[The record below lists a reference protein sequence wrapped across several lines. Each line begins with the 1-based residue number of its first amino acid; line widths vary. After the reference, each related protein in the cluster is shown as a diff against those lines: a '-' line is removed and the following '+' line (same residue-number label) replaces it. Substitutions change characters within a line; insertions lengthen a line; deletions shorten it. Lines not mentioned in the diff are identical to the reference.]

1 MCLPESPKE
10 GELAKQR
17 RSFSTTS
24 LPINKREKK
33 LRAGREISVYLFSD
47 KEYVAQRCII
57 NEWPKEIKQRPG
69 LPTPTSLPFH
79 LLGGFQIGFP
89 RGSLEK
95 MVEESPVQWA
105 DSDSP
110 ILSTMFKQSFLV
122 VSPINTHTHT
132 HNFCT
137 ILHLKQISVPKT
149 KFKKYC
155 LIPYFDLSMLYVQ
168 QETRPCF
175 KDLLPNTEG
184 FFFPVWIWYGTD
196 EGEWKV
202 NSCSKIHML
211 QAHHSWK
218 SV

>member
-17 RSFSTTS
+17 RSFSTKS

-105 DSDSP
+105 DSDSL

-132 HNFCT
+132 HTTSAQYFT
-137 ILHLKQISVPKT
+137 WSKFLSLKLSLKNTALYHISIYLCFTYSKKLGLVLKT
-149 KFKKYC
+149 YC
-155 LIPYFDLSMLYVQ
+155 Q
-168 QETRPCF
+168 TQ
-175 KDLLPNTEG
+175 KA
-184 FFFPVWIWYGTD
+184 FF
-196 EGEWKV
+196 
-202 NSCSKIHML
+202 S
-211 QAHHSWK
+211 Q
-218 SV
+218 